1 LRTSRADSP
10 GRVVTAPSLS
20 GMARAPRI
28 EVPGGIYH
36 VGAEG
41 NRKCRIFADDYE
53 RRIFLMLLAKQ
64 TKRHQWDLLTYVLM
78 TNHYHL
84 LLRLRG
90 GGLSDGMCGLN
101 GEFAR
106 LTNRRH
112 GLVGHLFRKRFWS
125 DFAEDDSHLLQAA
138 RYVVLNPIRAG
149 ICKRPED
156 WPWSSYRACAGFEF
170 APEFLAANELL
181 KLFGTSPAKARRAY
195 RAFVQEGIDDWERE
209 RALGARHRDE
219 SRAAG

>member
-1 LRTSRADSP
+1 
-10 GRVVTAPSLS
+10 VVAAPSLD

-64 TKRHQWDLLTYVLM
+64 TKRQEWVLLTYVLM

-90 GGLSDGMCGLN
+90 RGLSDGMCGLN

-106 LTNRRH
+106 FTNRRH
-112 GLVGHLFRKRFWS
+112 GLEGHLFRNRFWS
-125 DFAEDDSHLLQAA
+125 DFVEDDSHLLQAA
-138 RYVVLNPIRAG
+138 RYIVLNPIRAG

-156 WPWSSYRACAGFEF
+156 WPWSSYRSCAGFEF
-170 APEFLAANELL
+170 PPEFLAADELL
-181 KLFGTSPAKARRAY
+181 KLFGSRPAEGRRAY
-195 RAFVQEGIDDWERE
+195 RAFVQEGIDQWERE
-209 RALGARHRDE
+209 RALGVRHRDE
-219 SRAAG
+219 LRAG